1 MTAGEGGRPGDVMG
15 AIPLI
20 QGLKSEV
27 VVRDPV
33 AREVFRF
40 EPLSYEEAVRRVLAE
55 SPRP

>member
-1 MTAGEGGRPGDVMG
+1 MSVGGGGRPGGVMS

-20 QGLKSEV
+20 QGLKSDV
-27 VVRDPV
+27 VVRDPA
-33 AREVFRF
+33 ARKVFRF